1 MTPRNLL
8 HWALRVAAFVLIV
21 GGLAGFTAGVIS
33 YARFAEGL
41 PEFRSMDEYA
51 PPAVSRIFG
60 ADGQVIGEVYRE
72 RREVVPYSGI
82 PPRLVEA
89 LVASE
94 DARFF
99 EHSGIDYFGIVRA
112 AFANFR
118 AGRVVQGGSTITQQV
133 AKSLLVSQE
142 GYAAG
147 TARKIS
153 RKVREAIL
161 ARRLERRLK
170 KSQILE
176 LYLNQVFLGNQAYGV
191 QAAAQNYFRKPVSR
205 LNLAEMA
212 LLAGLPQAPSR
223 YSPFLHPQQAR
234 ERRAYVLRRMV
245 EEGYIEEA
253 ELTEAEATPIEVFE
267 APQFSREV
275 TPYFTEHVRRQVQAE
290 YGERLL
296 QDGLRVYTTV
306 DPERDTG
313 ASRAVYAKLRMVDKR
328 QGYRGPLLRLP
339 EPEARARFL
348 ERYIQE
354 LEARDREG
362 PLRMGELY
370 VAVVTG
376 IDRSRDLM
384 KVQVGEQKAI
394 LPLAAMRW
402 ARPVDPQV
410 RYDGA
415 LLSRIPSRFEVGDVL
430 QVRRTSRKRLRK
442 SAIARPLPRGLDE
455 DEVLVQLEQEPDL
468 EAALLSQQTHTG
480 YVQAM
485 IGGYAFERSEFNRAL
500 QSCRQPGSSFKP
512 IVYSAALALA
522 GLTPSSIILDAP
534 LAFNDAAA
542 GNRWKPNNF
551 AGKFQGEVTLRTALK
566 NSMNVP
572 SIRVLGK
579 VGVSEA
585 IRWARRLGIESE
597 LRPELGLAL
606 GASCVKMAELV
617 GAYATFAQGGVRAK
631 RRFVTR
637 IEDRAG
643 KVLFDDGAPQ
653 DPWAPLGLKLERALR
668 WTDEAPDQV
677 IEEDVAFIIT
687 KMMRNVVEEGTGT
700 AAKRIGVPVAGKTG
714 TTNDSFDAWFSGF
727 TPSLVTSVWVGFDD
741 YVLPMG
747 RYEQG
752 GRAALPIWVAY
763 MKKAIKGRAQDF
775 EAPEGVVFVTID
787 RETGKR
793 AEPGQ
798 PGSVRE
804 AFREGNAPSEF
815 AAKEGEAEPDAF
827 FMLDN

>member
-1 MTPRNLL
+1 MTPLKLL
-8 HWALRVAAFVLIV
+8 HWALRVVAFILLV
-21 GGLAGFTAGVIS
+21 GGAVGFAVGVGA
-33 YARFAEGL
+33 YARFSEDL
-41 PEFRSMDEYA
+41 PEFRSLDEYR
-51 PPAVSRIFG
+51 PPLASRIFG
-60 ADGQVIGEVYRE
+60 ADGQVVGEVFRE

-82 PPRLVEA
+82 PPRLVQA

-161 ARRLERRLK
+161 ARRLERRLSK
-170 KSQILE
+170 GQILE

-191 QAAAQNYFRKPVSR
+191 QAAAQNYFRKPVAR

-223 YSPFLHPQQAR
+223 YSPFLHPKEAR
-234 ERRAYVLRRMV
+234 SRRAYVLRRMV
-245 EEGYIEEA
+245 EERYIEEA
-253 ELTEAEATPIEVFE
+253 ELVQAEATPIEVFK
-267 APQFSREV
+267 APNYSRKV
-275 TPYFTEHVRRQVQAE
+275 TPFFTEHVRRRIQSRF
-290 YGERLL
+290 GERLL
-296 QDGLRVYTTV
+296 EDGLKVYTSV
-306 DPERDTG
+306 DPERDTD
-313 ASRAVYAKLRMVDKR
+313 ASRAVYEKLRLVDKR
-328 QGYRGPLLRLP
+328 QGFRGPLLRLP
-339 EPEARARFL
+339 DPDARDQFLAR
-348 ERYIQE
+348 YVQE
-354 LEARDREG
+354 LEAQEREG
-362 PLRMGELY
+362 TLEMDELY
-370 VAVVTG
+370 VAVVTA
-376 IDRSRDLM
+376 IDRKRDRLL
-384 KVQVGEQKAI
+384 VRVGNQPAI

-402 ARPVDPQV
+402 ARAVDPQV
-410 RYDGA
+410 RYDAG
-415 LLSRIPSRFEVGDVL
+415 LLERIPTSFAVGDVL
-430 QVRRTSRKRLRK
+430 QVRRTSRKALRK
-442 SAIARPLPRGLDE
+442 DAVARPFLRGLKE
-455 DEVLVQLEQEPDL
+455 DDVLVQLEQEPNL
-468 EAALLSQQTHTG
+468 EAALLSQQTETG

-485 IGGYAFERSEFNRAL
+485 IGGYAFQRSEFNRAL
-500 QSCRQPGSSFKP
+500 QACRQPGSSFKP
-512 IVYSAALALA
+512 IVYSAGLALA
-522 GLTPSSIILDAP
+522 DLNPSSIILDAP

-551 AGKFQGEVTLRTALK
+551 AGKFLGEVTLRTALK

-572 SIRVLGK
+572 SIRVLDK
-579 VGVSEA
+579 VGVGEA
-585 IRWARRLGIESE
+585 IRWAQRLGIESE

-617 GAYATFAQGGVRAK
+617 GVYASFAQGGVQAK

-637 IEDRAG
+637 IEDRDG
-643 KVLFDDGAPQ
+643 QVIFDDGAPQ

-668 WTDEAPDQV
+668 WTDERPTRVMD
-677 IEEDVAFIIT
+677 ERVAFIIT

-727 TPSLVTSVWVGFDD
+727 TPDLVTSVWVGFDD

-763 MKKAIKGRAQDF
+763 MKKAIKARDDDF
-775 EAPEGVVFVTID
+775 QAPPGVVFVTID

-793 AEPGQ
+793 AQPGQ
-798 PGSVRE
+798 PGSVLE
-804 AFREGNAPSEF
+804 AFREGNAPLEF